1 MNLAVSP
8 QRVGLLMRHDLATQ
22 RKSLTTAFITL
33 AGVTFGLFMFAAATA
48 GGAGF
53 HESVFAN
60 ILFIGGY
67 VVSSTAFAELHDP
80 KSGVHYLMLPGSSLE
95 KYLARL
101 LLTSIGW
108 TLAVLVGYIVMTGLS
123 AAVAGIFFDTHPGVF
138 LPARRAIWGGI
149 GTYLV
154 TQSIFLFGSI
164 YFRKVAF
171 LRTALSTIVVAISLG
186 LIYLVAIRVFF
197 APAFIGAFETV
208 GGVEQMI
215 TGPNGV
221 GITEF
226 ALESVVPVF
235 ETLQRILLWV
245 VTPVFFWIAG
255 VLRLR
260 ETEV

>member
-1 MNLAVSP
+1 MNLAIAP
-8 QRVGLLMRHDLATQ
+8 QRIGLLMRHDFATQ
-22 RKSLTTAFITL
+22 RKSLTTTFITL
-33 AGVTFGLFMFAAATA
+33 GGVTFGLFMFAAATG

-67 VVSSTAFAELHDP
+67 IVSSAAFAELHDA
-80 KSGVHYLMLPGSSLE
+80 KTGVHYLMLPGSSLE

-108 TLAVLVGYIVMTGLS
+108 TLAVTVGYMVMTAVS

-138 LPARRAIWGGI
+138 LPARRAIWAGI
-149 GTYLV
+149 ATYLV

-171 LRTALSTIVVAISLG
+171 LRTALSAIVIAMSLG
-186 LIYLVAIRVFF
+186 ILYLVAIRIFF
-197 APAFIGAFETV
+197 APAFVGTFETV
-208 GGVEQMI
+208 RGVEQMI

-221 GITEF
+221 SFTEF
-226 ALESVVPVF
+226 AAQSVLPVF
-235 ETLQRILLWV
+235 ESLQKVLLWV
-245 VTPVFFWIAG
+245 VTPIFFWVAG